1 MAEQAMIHITMGAQ
15 SGDFASGT
23 TAGQAIRAMLP
34 AGQAERVLCAMQGGI
49 CVELSDPLTEDC
61 MLEPLTYQDEEGR
74 RVYERS
80 LRFLFLLSLKRLYP
94 DKRARMLN
102 SVGYGLYLRLL
113 DGEIGHEMAR
123 AIEEDMRELVRQN
136 LPFQK
141 EEWTREEAIAYFEN
155 EGWLDKARL
164 LRYRPQQSIRMYRIG
179 PLCEYF
185 YGAMLP
191 STGMIRAFAVKPHYP
206 GVVLMAPSPANPDE
220 PAPYVSRA
228 KFLRE
233 FATSQR
239 WCRILGA
246 ENAADVNRMIRE
258 GRLREFIRVN
268 EALHDKSI
276 AGIADE
282 ILRRGARVVMIF
294 GPSSSGKTTFANR
307 LAVHLRVLGQ
317 RPHLVSLDDFYRDRS
332 DIPLEPDGK
341 PDLEHVDALDVPLLT
356 ACLEELLSGRT
367 VQMPRFDFK
376 TGARCPARP
385 SCSGGAVC
393 VGAGRR
399 PFWKVCVPMRGTPLF
414 L

>member
-1 MAEQAMIHITMGAQ
+1 
-15 SGDFASGT
+15 
-23 TAGQAIRAMLP
+23 
-34 AGQAERVLCAMQGGI
+34 
-49 CVELSDPLTEDC
+49 
-61 MLEPLTYQDEEGR
+61 
-74 RVYERS
+74 
-80 LRFLFLLSLKRLYP
+80 
-94 DKRARMLN
+94 MLN

-123 AIEEDMRELVRQN
+123 AIEEDMRELVRQD

-155 EGWLDKARL
+155 EGWLDKAQL

-258 GRLREFIRVN
+258 GRLREFIRIN
-268 EALHDKSI
+268 
-276 AGIADE
+276 
-282 ILRRGARVVMIF
+282 
-294 GPSSSGKTTFANR
+294 
-307 LAVHLRVLGQ
+307 
-317 RPHLVSLDDFYRDRS
+317 
-332 DIPLEPDGK
+332 
-341 PDLEHVDALDVPLLT
+341 
-356 ACLEELLSGRT
+356 
-367 VQMPRFDFK
+367 
-376 TGARCPARP
+376 
-385 SCSGGAVC
+385 
-393 VGAGRR
+393 
-399 PFWKVCVPMRGTPLF
+399 
-414 L
+414 

>member
-61 MLEPLTYQDEEGR
+61 VLEPLTYQDEEGR

-94 DKRARMLN
+94 EKRARMLN

-113 DGEIGHEMAR
+113 NGEIGHEMAR
-123 AIEEDMRELVRQN
+123 AIEEDMRELVRQD

-155 EGWLDKARL
+155 EGWLDKAQL

-239 WCRILGA
+239 WCRIRGA
-246 ENAADVNRMIRE
+246 ENAADVNRMIRD
-258 GRLREFIRVN
+258 GRLREFIRT
-268 EALHDKSI
+268 ASPI
-276 AGIADE
+276 WSMWTRWMCPCSPPAWRSCCAD
-282 ILRRGARVVMIF
+282 AR
-294 GPSSSGKTTFANR
+294 
-307 LAVHLRVLGQ
+307 
-317 RPHLVSLDDFYRDRS
+317 
-332 DIPLEPDGK
+332 
-341 PDLEHVDALDVPLLT
+341 
-356 ACLEELLSGRT
+356 
-367 VQMPRFDFK
+367 
-376 TGARCPARP
+376 
-385 SCSGGAVC
+385 
-393 VGAGRR
+393 
-399 PFWKVCVPMRGTPLF
+399 
-414 L
+414 

>member
-1 MAEQAMIHITMGAQ
+1 MFVKIRFSQLPDGQKGMHLSVLPANRQTRAYVHTKELQYSTASSAAITSIWTWRTSLRRIPATCPLRTPEEGGGAAMAEQAMIHITMGEK

-34 AGQAERVLCAMQGGI
+34 AGRAERVLCAMQGGI

-61 MLEPLTYQDEEGR
+61 VLEPLTYQDEEGR

-123 AIEEDMRELVRQN
+123 AIEEDMRELVLQD

-155 EGWLDKARL
+155 EGWLDKAQL
-164 LRYRPQQSIRMYRIG
+164 LRYRPQQNIRMYRIG

-233 FATSQR
+233 FATS
-239 WCRILGA
+239 
-246 ENAADVNRMIRE
+246 
-258 GRLREFIRVN
+258 
-268 EALHDKSI
+268 
-276 AGIADE
+276 
-282 ILRRGARVVMIF
+282 
-294 GPSSSGKTTFANR
+294 
-307 LAVHLRVLGQ
+307 
-317 RPHLVSLDDFYRDRS
+317 
-332 DIPLEPDGK
+332 
-341 PDLEHVDALDVPLLT
+341 
-356 ACLEELLSGRT
+356 
-367 VQMPRFDFK
+367 
-376 TGARCPARP
+376 
-385 SCSGGAVC
+385 SGGA
-393 VGAGRR
+393 ASWARKTRR
-399 PFWKVCVPMRGTPLF
+399 M
-414 L
+414 